1 MGAGPGLP
9 LERTDVRVGCQER
22 APRGP
27 SVGAGPR
34 VPLGRDDV
42 RVQCRWRATRGPL
55 VCAGPRVPRVPI
67 GAPRT
72 KKRVSW
78 LPRTGTARSSSGR
91 GPRAASNTPANT
103 PSSTQNRTTPRTPK
117 KCKIIHDS
125 AFWVQPL
132 QFPPCHHHP
141 PQAPLHATKIYISL
155 LLRAPAPPK
164 RPSERIPPCVQGLS
178 ILWFYGFRV
187 LGFRVL
193 GF

>member
-42 RVQCRWRATRGPL
+42 RVQCRWRATQGPS
-55 VCAGPRVPRVPI
+55 VGAGPRVPRVPL

-91 GPRAASNTPANT
+91 RPRAASNTPANT

-117 KCKIIHDS
+117 KCEIIHDS
-125 AFWVQPL
+125 AFWVKPL
-132 QFPPCHHHP
+132 PFLPATTVPPKRHCML
-141 PQAPLHATKIYISL
+141 QKFISL

-164 RPSERIPPCVQGLS
+164 RPSERIPPCVQGFS
-178 ILWFYGFRV
+178 VYGFRV
-187 LGFRVL
+187 LGL
-193 GF
+193 SG